1 MDLCI
6 SASHLC
12 PLRTFNPQM
21 EDFLFSEGMVS
32 FLDDHLRPNDLL
44 DKENELPTCTAAV
57 RMKHSSKSI
66 ENEKSKIDS
75 TNTQVDG
82 VMSSSFLAVLID
94 EMRDNTGTKSC
105 LLTTN

>member
-12 PLRTFNPQM
+12 PLRTFNPQV
-21 EDFLFSEGMVS
+21 EDFLYNEEDIMTS

-44 DKENELPTCTAAV
+44 DKENELPTCTAA

-66 ENEKSKIDS
+66 ENEKSKADS
-75 TNTQVDG
+75 SNKQVDAG
-82 VMSSSFLAVLID
+82 VMSSSFSAAAVID
-94 EMRDNTGTKSC
+94 ER
-105 LLTTN
+105 